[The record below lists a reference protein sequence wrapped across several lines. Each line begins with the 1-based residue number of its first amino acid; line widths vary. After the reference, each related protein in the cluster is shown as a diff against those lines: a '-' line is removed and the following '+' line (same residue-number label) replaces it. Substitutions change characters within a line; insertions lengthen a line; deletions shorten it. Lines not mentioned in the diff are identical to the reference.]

1 MSQSSQDHP
10 TSGFLT
16 HFDGVEGPRQQAKVT
31 CPLNEILLLV
41 LCAVISGSGGWTSIA
56 PYGDRKLE
64 FRAAFCR
71 SGTERHAMISWG
83 SCFPVWIWRPPNAV
97 S

>member
-10 TSGFLT
+10 TPGFLT

-41 LCAVISGSGGWTSIA
+41 YM
-56 PYGDRKLE
+56 P
-64 FRAAFCR
+64 
-71 SGTERHAMISWG
+71 
-83 SCFPVWIWRPPNAV
+83 
-97 S
+97 